1 MIFHYPLME
10 RVHVGADFAETVAAE
25 ADLLG
30 ARRLFLMVGGTIAR
44 ETNWV
49 AQLAERLD
57 GRLVGSWNRMA
68 AHTPRSDVIAATTAA
83 REARPDLLVTLGGGS
98 VTDAGKMV
106 RLCLAND
113 VTDAAQLDRFVAVV
127 AGQKRAIAGVVAPTP
142 PAICIPT
149 TLSAGEYSAMAGC
162 TDTARQEKQAFAH
175 PRMMATAVVLDPAV
189 TLPTPPWLFLST
201 GIRAVD
207 HAVED
212 ICSTNGNPFA
222 EGASLQA
229 LRLLARGLRGV
240 KADPAALPARLD
252 CLTGSWMS
260 MVGSQSGV
268 EKGASHGIGHA
279 LGGTA
284 GMPHGYTSCVM
295 LPYVLRYNASVTAA
309 QQALISQAL
318 GAPGVPAAELVA
330 ELVRDLGLPARLRDA
345 DVKQEQLDAIAD
357 AAMHDRWIPT
367 NPRPLDRDGVRK
379 LLDAAW

>member
-10 RVHVGADFAETVAAE
+10 RVHVGAAFAEAAATE
-25 ADLLG
+25 ADWLG
-30 ARRLFLMVGGTIAR
+30 AQRIFLMVGGTISR
-44 ETNWV
+44 ETDWV
-49 AQLAERLD
+49 TQLAERL
-57 GRLVGSWNRMA
+57 GERLVGSWSRMS
-68 AHTPRSDVIAATTAA
+68 AHTPRTDVIAATAAA
-83 REARPDLLVTLGGGS
+83 RAARPDLLITLGGGS

-113 VTDAAQLDRFVAVV
+113 VTVPEQLDRFVTVID
-127 AGQKRAIAGVVAPTP
+127 GRARHVPEKLAPAP
-142 PAICIPT
+142 AAICIPT
-149 TLSAGEYSAMAGC
+149 TLSAGEYTATAGC
-162 TDTARQEKQAFAH
+162 TDTTRHEKQPFSH
-175 PRMMATAVVLDPAV
+175 PRMMATAVILDPAV
-189 TLPTPPWLFLST
+189 TLPTPQWLFLST

-212 ICSTNGNPFA
+212 ICSINGNPYS

-240 KADPAALPARLD
+240 KSDPGSLPARLD
-252 CLTGSWMS
+252 CLTGAWMS

-295 LPYVLRYNASVTAA
+295 LPHVLRYNASVTAA

-345 DVKQEQLDAIAD
+345 DVRQDQLDEIAD
-357 AAMHDRWIPT
+357 VAMHDRWIPT
-367 NPRPLDRDGVRK
+367 NPRPLDRDAVRK